1 MKDYFQEFVEINGIK
16 QYFLHY
22 PAKGKPVI
30 LFLHGGPGMSEAA
43 FGYKLKE
50 MFKDTCTLVFYDQ
63 RGTGRTLQNNLKAHP
78 TLNFLL
84 KDLHDTIK
92 HLQTRYL
99 TKKVIILGHSWGTVL
114 GSIYALQHPENVSL
128 YIGVGQ
134 VGDMRLTEKLSF
146 LALKSKAMSQNS
158 SKDLKKLQAITN
170 YPPKQWDSKS
180 YRIYNKLSKLKD
192 KYGLSMSVKVP
203 LVKIVRK
210 SPIQFRN
217 RDFIAMLKGT
227 KLSESLMLDV
237 LNSFQ
242 IETYG
247 IEYKMPVYYIF
258 GSDDYIT
265 PKQAF
270 SDYFEKIIAPTKKIV
285 LIENAGH
292 YTMFEQPEAFA
303 KAVIPFLNECG
314 LV

>member
-1 MKDYFQEFVEINGIK
+1 MSDYFQEFVEINGIK

-22 PAKGKPVI
+22 PVDGKPVI

-43 FGYKLKE
+43 FGYTLKE

-63 RGTGRTLQNNLKAHP
+63 RGAGRTLQNNPKAHP
-78 TLNFLL
+78 TLDFLL
-84 KDLHDTIK
+84 EDLHDTIK
-92 HLQTRYL
+92 YLQTRYL

-134 VGDMRLTEKLSF
+134 VGDMQLTEKLAF
-146 LALKSKAMSQNS
+146 LALKSKAMSENN
-158 SKDLKKLQAITN
+158 SKDLKKLQALTN

-180 YRIYNKLSKLKD
+180 YKIYNKLSKLKD

-203 LVKIVRK
+203 LVRIVRK
-210 SPIQFRN
+210 SPIQFKN
-217 RDFIAMLKGT
+217 RDFIAILKGT
-227 KLSESLMLDV
+227 KLNEPLMIDV
-237 LNSFQ
+237 LNEFQ
-242 IETYG
+242 LEAYG
-247 IEYKMPVYYIF
+247 TEYKMPVCYIF

-265 PKQAF
+265 PQQGF
-270 SDYFEKIIAPTKKIV
+270 LDYFEKVIAPEKKID

-303 KAVIPFLNECG
+303 RTVIPYIKEYA